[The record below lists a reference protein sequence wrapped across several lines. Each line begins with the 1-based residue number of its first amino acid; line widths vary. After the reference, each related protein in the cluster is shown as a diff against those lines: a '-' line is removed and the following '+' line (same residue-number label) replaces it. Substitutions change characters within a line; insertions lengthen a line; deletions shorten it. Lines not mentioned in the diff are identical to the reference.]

1 MNKRRKR
8 VYKGE
13 TNGLGRGD
21 RRFIKGRGGE
31 CRKWKQSRN
40 M

>member
-21 RRFIKGRGGE
+21 RGFERGDKRFRKGRQ
-31 CRKWKQSRN
+31 RV
-40 M
+40 

>member
-1 MNKRRKR
+1 L
-8 VYKGE
+8 KGE

-21 RRFIKGRGGE
+21 RGFIKGRQRVEKGRGGE
-31 CRKWKQSRN
+31 SRKWKQSRN